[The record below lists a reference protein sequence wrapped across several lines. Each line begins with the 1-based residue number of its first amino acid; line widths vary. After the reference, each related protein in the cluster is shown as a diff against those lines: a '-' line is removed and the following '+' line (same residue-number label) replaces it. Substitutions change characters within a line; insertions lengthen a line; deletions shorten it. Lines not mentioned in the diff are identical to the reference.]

1 MGVVVGCAR
10 VRVRVRAR
18 AHVRMCVY
26 VFVHP
31 RHHHHRHRHHHHHRA
46 TIAPPSLASNTP
58 PLNIN
63 ITNIMR
69 RSMVFVRPDNIKGHK
84 FYNPVDTRPGVSM
97 HLFLSVDT
105 PTLRVP
111 CVSLFFSVWDWNS
124 KSWFCICLPKYT
136 SYTPLTRKPGDVI
149 ACIILV

>member
-1 MGVVVGCAR
+1 MTVGVGVVVGCAR

-97 HLFLSVDT
+97 HPFLCLCRHAYATSS
-105 PTLRVP
+105 LRF
-111 CVSLFFSVWDWNS
+111 SLFFG
-124 KSWFCICLPKYT
+124 LGME
-136 SYTPLTRKPGDVI
+136 L
-149 ACIILV
+149 